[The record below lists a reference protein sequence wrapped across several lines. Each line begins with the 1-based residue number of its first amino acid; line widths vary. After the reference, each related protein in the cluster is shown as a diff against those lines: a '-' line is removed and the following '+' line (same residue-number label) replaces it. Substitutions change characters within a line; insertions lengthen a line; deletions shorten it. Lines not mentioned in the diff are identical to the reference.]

1 MASVTQQFRQQI
13 DDLPLDE
20 VPCYLCGREDGV
32 TLVDD
37 PPFVVKLC
45 AGCGLGYT
53 SPRLCGDRIH
63 ELYDDGY
70 FNSDRAEAFGYDDY
84 HKDIQAYL
92 KTFRRKLKALG
103 PHLLA
108 GSSVLEVGCA
118 GGAFLKVMHD
128 RGHEVWGIELATG
141 MVDSV
146 KSKFG
151 FENVFCGKFDEV
163 FDRLPENSFGA
174 VAMFDVIEHVPDP
187 VVELE
192 LARRCLKDDGIL
204 IIQTQDVNSRAR
216 KVLRRRWH
224 HFKQLEHIYHFSP
237 ATVRELLD
245 RAGFEVTLLTKKD
258 AGKHVSFEEIGE
270 RLDRVLGWP
279 RWLCAPF
286 RWIGRRYAYINP
298 KDEMLIVARKKGD
311 RG

>member
-13 DDLPLDE
+13 DDLPLEE

-103 PHLLA
+103 PHLAA

-128 RGHEVWGIELATG
+128 RGHEGWGIELATG

-163 FDRLPENSFGA
+163 FDRHF
-174 VAMFDVIEHVPDP
+174 
-187 VVELE
+187 
-192 LARRCLKDDGIL
+192 
-204 IIQTQDVNSRAR
+204 
-216 KVLRRRWH
+216 VLRVH
-224 HFKQLEHIYHFSP
+224 EPMIHVFHSVVVAAHELVNQ
-237 ATVRELLD
+237 VR
-245 RAGFEVTLLTKKD
+245 T
-258 AGKHVSFEEIGE
+258 
-270 RLDRVLGWP
+270 
-279 RWLCAPF
+279 
-286 RWIGRRYAYINP
+286 
-298 KDEMLIVARKKGD
+298 LIVRLPLPRPAS
-311 RG
+311 